1 MLQIKSSSAGN
12 WSKLPTQQT
21 QDQQSGERWLCG
33 ATRHTGNKV
42 ALHNS
47 SAWIGGIRGTQCTIW
62 TLLQL
67 IKAVQEG
74 GTLGPFMLLVSLLS
88 WTVNY

>member
-1 MLQIKSSSAGN
+1 MVSGGCVAPLGTRGM
-12 WSKLPTQQT
+12 KLLFT
-21 QDQQSGERWLCG
+21 
-33 ATRHTGNKV
+33 TRQLG
-42 ALHNS
+42 
-47 SAWIGGIRGTQCTIW
+47 IGGIRGTQCTIW